1 MRSRKAAS
9 MQRIR
14 KSDARYNV
22 TILNLVL
29 QTPDG
34 KICHYHRNGKLHWE
48 IMKEE
53 LERTRGIFP

>member
-22 TILNLVL
+22 TILNLVCY
-29 QTPDG
+29 
-34 KICHYHRNGKLHWE
+34 KHRMEKFAIIIEMANSIG
-48 IMKEE
+48 
-53 LERTRGIFP
+53 R